1 MADTIHLRAITQNG
15 KSWERQVSYVNLP
28 TEFGSFG
35 ILKNHAP
42 MLCAL
47 AKGTVKYRFDS
58 DAVGY
63 LRISDGIANIADNE
77 VTLLLSDLE
86 DAET

>member
-1 MADTIHLRAITQNG
+1 MADAIHLSAVSSNG

-28 TEFGSFG
+28 TDFGSLG
-35 ILKNHAP
+35 ILRNHAP

-47 AKGTVKYRFDS
+47 TKGTVKYRFDT

-86 DAET
+86 EVNS